1 MGLSRQEYWSGLPCP
16 PPGDP
21 PKTGIEPRSPTLQAD
36 SLPSELPG
44 KPTVCHRGYKT
55 TRIPCAKVKLKKKIR
70 WNNNEENFTE
80 SLSYVVAERSRCL
93 GSHRCVTHGPTVR
106 ARSFWPKP
114 FCLFFLINFLFYI
127 FLSLWLQIPWL
138 FHKVAVDST
147 RKQAKTKFLMP
158 VFLHNAFKYFPPTR
172 GDSGSISAALRM

>member
-1 MGLSRQEYWSGLPCP
+1 MGHVHFLCCAESLSCVWLFATLKTVAHQAPLSMGLSRQEYWSGLPCP

-106 ARSFWPKP
+106 ARSFLPKP
-114 FCLFFLINFLFYI
+114 FCLFFNKFFILYLFV
-127 FLSLWLQIPWL
+127 SLTTNSLTFPQGSCWLNQ
-138 FHKVAVDST
+138 KAS
-147 RKQAKTKFLMP
+147 
-158 VFLHNAFKYFPPTR
+158 
-172 GDSGSISAALRM
+172 

>member
-1 MGLSRQEYWSGLPCP
+1 MTSVLCLVTQWCLTLCNPMDCSLPARLLCPWGFFRQEYWSGLPCP

-21 PKTGIEPRSPTLQAD
+21 PNPGIEPRSPVLQAD

-44 KPTVCHRGYKT
+44 KPTMCHRGYKT

-106 ARSFWPKP
+106 ARSFWPKS
-114 FCLFFLINFLFYI
+114 FCLFF
-127 FLSLWLQIPWL
+127 
-138 FHKVAVDST
+138 K
-147 RKQAKTKFLMP
+147 
-158 VFLHNAFKYFPPTR
+158 
-172 GDSGSISAALRM
+172 